1 MKVIVNDSQF
11 KKYINETRG
20 HVNATDE
27 WSKIIVDSILKELF
41 DITDKNTI
49 FLKDLKNIYGDKE
62 FFITLP
68 LNSINIDVVVN
79 KIEGDEGSAD
89 ASFKPSSI
97 KIGDDN
103 LVEDV
108 TLTLNIDLPDE
119 ISNTDDNL
127 KNYLYSMFSHEL
139 LHVYEW
145 FKRKLKDPKENRECN
160 EVFMSGDIHG
170 NIIDRIAFL
179 LYAQLSYEM
188 NAFVNQVSSIL
199 KKRDIKTYKEFM
211 TELKDMF
218 VWDFVEGMEEFD
230 YNKALKEIEDI
241 PEDEFEKLYSIIGC
255 YYSVKGKEE
264 LRRKHIT
271 LEIFLRDI
279 EKTFK
284 IRGQVLKRKL
294 LKIASDII

>member
-1 MKVIVNDSQF
+1 MRVIVNDKQF

-20 HVNATDE
+20 HVSATDE

-49 FLKDLKNIYGDKE
+49 FLKDLKDLYSDKE

-68 LNSINIDVVVN
+68 INSINIDVVVN

-97 KIGDDN
+97 KISDDN

-108 TLTLNIDLPDE
+108 TLTLNIDLPTE
-119 ISNTDDNL
+119 ISSNDVNM

-145 FKRKLKDPKENRECN
+145 FKRKLKDPKENKECN
-160 EVFMSGDIHG
+160 EVFMSGDING

-199 KKRDIKTYKEFM
+199 KQRGIKTYKEFM
-211 TELKDMF
+211 SELKDIF
-218 VWDFVEGMEEFD
+218 VWDFVEGMEEFE
-230 YNKALKEIEDI
+230 YNKALKEIEDL

-255 YYSVKGKEE
+255 YYSVKGKED

-271 LEIFLRDI
+271 LEIFLKDI

-294 LKIASDII
+294 LKIASDIL

>member
-97 KIGDDN
+97 KISDDN

-145 FKRKLKDPKENRECN
+145 FKRKLKDPKENRDCN

>member
-1 MKVIVNDSQF
+1 MRVIVNDKQF

-49 FLKDLKNIYGDKE
+49 FLKDLKNIYGGKE

-68 LNSINIDVVVN
+68 INSINIDVIVN

-97 KIGDDN
+97 KISDDN

-145 FKRKLKDPKENRECN
+145 FKRKLSDPKENKECN
-160 EVFMSGDIHG
+160 MVFMSGDIHG

-188 NAFVNQVSSIL
+188 NAFVNQASSIL
-199 KKRDIKTYKEFM
+199 KQRDIKTYKEFM
-211 TELKDMF
+211 TELKNMF

-230 YNKALKEIEDI
+230 YNKALKEIEEI

>member
-1 MKVIVNDSQF
+1 MGVIVNNRQF

-27 WSKIIVDSILKELF
+27 WSKIIVDYILKELF
-41 DITDKNTI
+41 NITGNDTI
-49 FLKDLKNIYGDKE
+49 SLKNLKKIYGDKE

-68 LNSINIDVVVN
+68 LNSINIDIIVN

-89 ASFKPSSI
+89 ASFKPSTIMIS
-97 KIGDDN
+97 DDN

-108 TLTLNIDLPDE
+108 TLTLNIDLPNE

-127 KNYLYSMFSHEL
+127 KNYLISMFSHEL

-145 FKRKLKDPKENRECN
+145 FKRKLSDPKENKECN
-160 EVFMSGDIHG
+160 LVFMSGDING
-170 NIIDRIAFL
+170 NIIQRIAFL

-188 NAFVNQVSSIL
+188 NAFVNQASSML
-199 KKRDIKTYKEFM
+199 KKRGITTYKEFM
-211 TELKDMF
+211 LELKDMF

-230 YNKALKEIEDI
+230 YNKALNEIETL
-241 PEDEFEKLYSIIGC
+241 PEEEFETLYSIIGC
-255 YYSVKGKEE
+255 YYSVKGKED

-271 LEIFLRDI
+271 LEIFLKDI

>member
-1 MKVIVNDSQF
+1 MKVIVNDNQF

-62 FFITLP
+62 FFITIP
-68 LNSINIDVVVN
+68 INSINIEVTVN

-97 KIGDDN
+97 KISDDN

-160 EVFMSGDIHG
+160 EIFMSGDIHG
-170 NIIDRIAFL
+170 NILDRIAFL

-294 LKIASDII
+294 LKIASDIL